1 METIYLGSGAEMPI
15 IGTGTNTYGKE
26 NNKYDGTITGDTTEL
41 DQAIAVGYRHIDTAI
56 SYRNESVVGDAV
68 VKSGL
73 PRDAFFLTSKI
84 PGRPEYVGTDEAVH
98 NAVRASLN
106 ALRTDYIDL
115 YLIHHPW
122 DNLEEMLYV
131 WKILEN
137 YVDEG
142 VLRTIGVSNFDETQ
156 LQYLLDHGRIKPATN
171 QIQSHP
177 GHWNHGI
184 IEFCQANGVTPVAWG
199 PLSRVQDSDRA
210 MLTEIGAKYG
220 KTWAQVA
227 LRYQIERGVAVIPKS
242 HNSERQKQNLALFDF
257 ELTKEEKT
265 RITDL

>member
-41 DQAIAVGYRHIDTAI
+41 DQAIAAGYRHIDTAI

-84 PGRPEYVGTDEAVH
+84 PGRPEHVGTDEAVH
-98 NAVRASLN
+98 NSVRASLN

-142 VLRTIGVSNFDETQ
+142 VLRAIGVSNFDETQ

-227 LRYQIERGVAVIPKS
+227 LRYQIERGVVVIPKS

-265 RITDL
+265 RITEL

>member
-1 METIYLGSGAEMPI
+1 M
-15 IGTGTNTYGKE
+15 
-26 NNKYDGTITGDTTEL
+26 
-41 DQAIAVGYRHIDTAI
+41 
-56 SYRNESVVGDAV
+56 
-68 VKSGL
+68 
-73 PRDAFFLTSKI
+73 
-84 PGRPEYVGTDEAVH
+84 
-98 NAVRASLN
+98 
-106 ALRTDYIDL
+106 
-115 YLIHHPW
+115 
-122 DNLEEMLYV
+122 
-131 WKILEN
+131 EN
-137 YVDEG
+137 YVSEV
-142 VLRTIGVSNFDETQ
+142 VLRAIRVSNSDETQ
-156 LQYLLDHGRIKPATN
+156 LHYLLDHGRIKPATN

-265 RITDL
+265 RITEL